1 MDVPNVQ
8 EWMMLT
14 VLMFCD
20 QKSNHE
26 IHENIV
32 PWKFL
37 KLLVVHGI
45 VCTWWYVVINWHMKC
60 VAKWR

>member
-1 MDVPNVQ
+1 MDVPNMQ

-14 VLMFCD
+14 VSMFCD

-45 VCTWWYVVINWHMKC
+45 VCTWQ
-60 VAKWR
+60 

>member
-1 MDVPNVQ
+1 MDVLNIQ

-14 VLMFCD
+14 VSMFCD
-20 QKSNHE
+20 QKSNYE

-32 PWKFL
+32 LWKFL

-45 VCTWWYVVINWHMKC
+45 VCTW
-60 VAKWR
+60 R